1 MTFAALFIAYLL
13 AVVAAAAIVAWKRL
27 DLRESIATLGF
38 LALWLAF
45 TGWLGLTGVVGHRA
59 DTFPPGI
66 ALLTVPVIIVVLAV
80 VLTQGGAVLARRIPL
95 GVLIGFQVYRVGV
108 ELSLHHLWNLGFAP
122 RLMTL
127 EGGNIEILVAI
138 TAPVAA
144 WLVPRGTAGRRIAWL
159 WNAIGILSLAN
170 IVARAVLTAPGP
182 LRLIHVEPPDTAILM
197 FPFTFIPG
205 FMAPL
210 ALALHILAFRA
221 FLPSTLPA
229 TFPSSRRSKDH
240 GLP

>member
-1 MTFAALFIAYLL
+1 VTFSTLFIAYLV
-13 AVVAAAAIVAWKRL
+13 AVAAATAIVARTWL
-27 DLRESIATLGF
+27 DSREAITTLSV
-38 LALWLAF
+38 LAVWLAF
-45 TGWLGLTGVVGHRA
+45 TGWLGFTGIVGQRV
-59 DTFPPGI
+59 DKFPPGI
-66 ALLTVPVIIVVLAV
+66 ALLTVPVLIVMLAL
-80 VLTQGGAVLARRIPL
+80 VLTHSGAVLARRIPL
-95 GVLIGFQVYRVGV
+95 SMLIGFQVYRVGV
-108 ELSLHHLWNLGFAP
+108 EFSLHHLSSLGLAP

-127 EGGNIEILVAI
+127 EGGNIEILVAV

-144 WLVPRGTAGRRIAWL
+144 WLVSRGTPGRRIAWL
-159 WNAIGILSLAN
+159 WNVIGILSLAN

-182 LRLIHVEPPDTAILM
+182 LRLIDAEPPGTAILI

-221 FLPSTLPA
+221 FPA
-229 TFPSSRRSKDH
+229 SIFPSSRRNREN